1 MDDKL
6 CFESKLTEEEVQKNF
21 EGMDFFSEVMSGLEE
36 ALDHAKGK
44 TRSTTM
50 ICKRSLPDIDVA
62 AERKALN
69 PILKGSFIKRKAFI
83 LSVLALF
90 LRKKSYSK

>member
-6 CFESKLTEEEVQKNF
+6 RFESKLTEEEVQKNF

-44 TRSTTM
+44 HVPPR
-50 ICKRSLPDIDVA
+50 
-62 AERKALN
+62 
-69 PILKGSFIKRKAFI
+69 
-83 LSVLALF
+83 
-90 LRKKSYSK
+90 